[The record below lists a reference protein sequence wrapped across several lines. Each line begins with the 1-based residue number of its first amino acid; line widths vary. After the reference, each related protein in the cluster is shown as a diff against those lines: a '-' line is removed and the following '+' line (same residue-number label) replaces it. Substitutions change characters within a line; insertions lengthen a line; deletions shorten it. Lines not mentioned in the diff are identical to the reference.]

1 MSEVSRG
8 VGRAMRPDVGIA
20 RFTTMPDRMANRREL
35 STESGNRQRCELVL
49 DPEHLVLDEHVD
61 GVGLVEAGG
70 ALERRQQTRETNS
83 GLVTERSRHDQSSR
97 GSRMVITGSPPSPGP
112 ATSLS
117 WHNTA
122 SLERPSRGTR

>member
-1 MSEVSRG
+1 
-8 VGRAMRPDVGIA
+8 
-20 RFTTMPDRMANRREL
+20 MPDRMANRRKL
-35 STESGNRQRCELVL
+35 STETGNRQRCELVA

-70 ALERRQQTRETNS
+70 ALERRQQTRETSFRFVAECN
-83 GLVTERSRHDQSSR
+83 RHDQSSR
-97 GSRMVITGSPPSPGP
+97 GNRMVITGSPWSPGP